1 MQTIF
6 DAESEISQYFKNQ
19 GKQFASEQNVISEVF
34 AELIASKS
42 SVSNKDIIIALIEKL
57 ETENDIVKQ
66 DIYRQALEIV
76 VQRTPDDITP

>member
-6 DAESEISQYFKNQ
+6 DAESEISQYFKSQ
-19 GKQFASEQNVISEVF
+19 GKQFASEQNVVNEVF
-34 AELIASKS
+34 AELVASKS
-42 SVSNKDIIIALIEKL
+42 SVSNKDIIIALIERL
-57 ETENDIVKQ
+57 EIEKDVVKQ